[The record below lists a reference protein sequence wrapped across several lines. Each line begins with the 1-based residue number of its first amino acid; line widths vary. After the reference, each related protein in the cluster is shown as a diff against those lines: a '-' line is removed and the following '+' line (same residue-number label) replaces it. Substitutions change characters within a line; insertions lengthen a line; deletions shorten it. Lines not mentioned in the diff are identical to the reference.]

1 MSIQFLI
8 VIALFL
14 QLPGPAQDPSVHA
27 DPFTSPS
34 TLSVAASRPSFM
46 EMKAELVH
54 QKIQLSW
61 KVEEN
66 QSINYFEIEKS
77 MDGKH
82 YTMAALVF
90 GTDTPEAGSYLFF
103 DKAPRKKIS
112 YRVRLISKD
121 NQVIFSERVTTG

>member
-1 MSIQFLI
+1 MSIQFLT

-14 QLPGPAQDPSVHA
+14 QLPDPAQDSSIHA

-34 TLSVAASRPSFM
+34 TLSVAVSRPSFM
-46 EMKAELVH
+46 EMKAELVQ

-61 KVEEN
+61 KVQEN
-66 QSINYFEIEKS
+66 QSIDYFEIEKN

-82 YTMAALVF
+82 YKLAALVF

-103 DKAPRKKIS
+103 DKASGEKIS
-112 YRVRLISKD
+112 YRIRLISKD
-121 NQVIFSERVTTG
+121 NQVILSERITTG